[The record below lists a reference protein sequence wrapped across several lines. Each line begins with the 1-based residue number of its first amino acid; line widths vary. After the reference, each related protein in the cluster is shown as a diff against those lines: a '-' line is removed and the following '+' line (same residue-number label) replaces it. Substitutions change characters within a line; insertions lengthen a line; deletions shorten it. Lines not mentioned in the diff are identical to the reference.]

1 MKTGIIYCYF
11 NPIEDKRYIG
21 QTMNEK
27 SRRSAFKTKE
37 LYCTS
42 LKSGGNLS
50 KFDQARKDYGIDT
63 FIYSVLCKIEDDDEK
78 QLKDRLNELEIYY
91 IKKFDSF
98 NNGYN
103 STEGGLSGSLSEE
116 TKSKISESLKGR
128 PMSELTYQ
136 KLCLTG
142 YIHTEESKKKIG
154 DKAKERYQDLT
165 NHPMYGKH
173 HTEESKQKI
182 SESRKGKCK
191 GSENGKSKAI
201 LCYTKSGEFIKEF
214 DCQSDAL
221 EWLGKDR
228 RDNAMLSRCCNG
240 KAKTAYGYVWKFK
253 KQE

>member
-1 MKTGIIYCYF
+1 
-11 NPIEDKRYIG
+11 
-21 QTMNEK
+21 
-27 SRRSAFKTKE
+27 
-37 LYCTS
+37 
-42 LKSGGNLS
+42 
-50 KFDQARKDYGIDT
+50 
-63 FIYSVLCKIEDDDEK
+63 LCKIEDDDID
-78 QLKDRLNELEIYY
+78 QLKDRLNELEMYY
-91 IKKFDSF
+91 IKKYDTF

-103 STEGGLSGSLSEE
+103 STEGGYNGKLSEE
-116 TKSKISESLKGR
+116 TKQKISDSLKGR

-142 YIHTEESKKKIG
+142 YAHTEESKKKIS
-154 DKAKERYQDLT
+154 DKAKERYQDLA

-201 LCYTKSGEFIKEF
+201 LCYTKSGEFVRKF
-214 DCQSDAL
+214 DSQSDAL

-253 KQE
+253 E